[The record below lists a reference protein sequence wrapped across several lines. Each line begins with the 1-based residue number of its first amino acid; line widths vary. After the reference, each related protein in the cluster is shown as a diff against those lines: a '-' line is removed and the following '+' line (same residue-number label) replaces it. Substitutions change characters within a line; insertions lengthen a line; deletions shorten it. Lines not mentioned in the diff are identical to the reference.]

1 MKKRIENYLPKAIE
15 IIRKTDIANSD
26 NEVDSKFNGYF
37 SSLGAAM
44 VLSGIKPALAFYSN
58 TKTAKERVK
67 ILKAIYRIVVED
79 NDDVKENELLN
90 YYIDHEND
98 PMLKHKIIDAAT
110 ALKLAIRTY
119 KFKE

>member
-1 MKKRIENYLPKAIE
+1 MKKRIEKYLPDAID
-15 IIRKTDIANSD
+15 IISKTGIANSN

-58 TKTAKERVK
+58 TKTTKERVK
-67 ILKAIYRIVVED
+67 ILQAIYRLVID
-79 NDDVKENELLN
+79 NKDDVKENELLH
-90 YYIDHEND
+90 YYIEHED
-98 PMLKHKIIDAAT
+98 EPMLKYKIIDAAT

-119 KFKE
+119 KFKD

>member
-1 MKKRIENYLPKAIE
+1 MKKRIEEYLPKAID
-15 IIRKTDIANSD
+15 IISKTGIANNS

-58 TKTAKERVK
+58 TKTAKERVR
-67 ILKAIYRIVVED
+67 ILKAIYRLVIED
-79 NDDVKENELLN
+79 RDNVKETDLLH
-90 YYIDHEND
+90 YYIEHENE
-98 PMLKHKIIDAAT
+98 PMLKYKIIDAAT

-119 KFKE
+119 KFKD

>member
-1 MKKRIENYLPKAIE
+1 MKKRIEEYLPDAIK
-15 IIRKTDIANSD
+15 IIRETGIANSS

-67 ILKAIYRIVVED
+67 ILKAIYRLVVE
-79 NDDVKENELLN
+79 NKNDVKENELLH
-90 YYIDHEND
+90 YYIDHENN
-98 PMLKHKIIDAAT
+98 PMLKYKIIDAAT

-119 KFKE
+119 KFKD